1 MAAKPPR
8 APTPRKKFSY
18 DDFPER
24 PALEPPAPCSEYAQ
38 NKIPA
43 SYMWSK
49 LTHPTIITTRQ
60 GKMTDVAV
68 IGKAAGRLF
77 FGSSSIFSS
86 YKTKPNKSQLTHFIV
101 F

>member
-38 NKIPA
+38 KKIPA
-43 SYMWSK
+43 SYMWSQ
-49 LTHPTIITTRQ
+49 LTHPSILSTRQ
-60 GKMTDVAV
+60 GKITDVAV
-68 IGKAAGRLF
+68 IGKAAGRF
-77 FGSSSIFSS
+77 CFVNF
-86 YKTKPNKSQLTHFIV
+86 
-101 F
+101 